1 VIVAR
6 SLPVVR
12 WLAAPLLVALGLG
25 LLALKAWLSLTG
37 PYLEALPRV
46 AFCSEAAA
54 ALDEGRLAEALELA
68 EAGGCQAEASVARAR
83 WDAAGAVAARC
94 WEGVWTGVG
103 GDDAAAVCAIASD
116 LLVVGDLRDLTRQG
130 IGWSRGEETDSVLV
144 ALSAAGVAFTFA
156 PALSAGSA
164 TVKVARRSG
173 TLTRG
178 LGDSVTT
185 LARQREWRALGGA
198 LGDAGRLRARLGPAG
213 SARALAYAD
222 SPADLARLASF
233 VERVPHPLLALRWGG
248 KGVLRIDDDVVYAAA
263 LSRGPRGLALASER
277 GAAAL
282 LTGKPLV
289 LGLVKVAYAR
299 SDALGRWA
307 LRVVTYLVSSLSWG
321 VALVAAALLVAVG
334 LLLMPRR
341 RRLRQTR
348 VLQREWR

>member
-1 VIVAR
+1 MVAAALR
-6 SLPVVR
+6 VTR
-12 WLAAPLLVALGLG
+12 WLAGPILVVLGVG
-25 LLALKAWLSLTG
+25 LLALKTWLSLTG
-37 PYLEALPRV
+37 PYLEALPTV

-54 ALDEGRLAEALELA
+54 ALDEGRVAEALELA
-68 EAGGCQAEASVARAR
+68 EAGACEAEASVARAR
-83 WDAAGAVAARC
+83 WDAAGAVASRC

-116 LLVVGDLRDLTRQG
+116 LLVVGDLRDLARQG

-156 PALSAGSA
+156 PALSAGAA

-185 LARQREWRALGGA
+185 LARQREWRALGSA

-213 SARALAYAD
+213 SARALAFAD

-248 KGVLRIDDDVVYAAA
+248 KRVLRIDDDVVYAAA
-263 LSRGPRGLALASER
+263 LARGPRGLALASER

-289 LGLVKVAYAR
+289 LGILKVAYAH

-307 LRVVTYLVSSLSWG
+307 LRVLTYLVAQLSWS
-321 VALVAAALLVAVG
+321 VAIAAATLLVAVG
-334 LLLMPRR
+334 ILLMPRR
-341 RRLRQTR
+341 RRRRRAAALPTERR
-348 VLQREWR
+348 